1 MRIISGKFKGR
12 VLAHNKKLKARP
24 TTDKAKEALFN
35 ILNFRI
41 DFEGIKALDL
51 FSGTGNISFEL
62 ASRGVAEITAVEL
75 RTDHVKHIDKLNSDL
90 GTDVKVIRGI
100 VFAFVKKTTDKF
112 DFVFADPPFD
122 LDNFEAVLPAIHEAN
137 IMNEGGLLII
147 EHGPRINLSKEVN
160 FIETRNYGKVN
171 FSFFQY

>member
-1 MRIISGKFKGR
+1 MRIISGKYKGR
-12 VLAHNKKLKARP
+12 ILAQNKKLKARP

-41 DFEGIKALDL
+41 DFEGVKALDL

-62 ASRGVAEITAVEL
+62 ASRGVAEITSVEL
-75 RTDHVKHIDKLNSDL
+75 RTDHVRHIQKLNTEL
-90 GTDVKVIRGI
+90 GTDVKIIRDD
-100 VFAFVKKTTDKF
+100 VFRFIKKTSEKF

-122 LDNFEAVLPAIHEAN
+122 LVNFEAVFPAIHEAE

-147 EHGPRINLSKEVN
+147 EHGPRINLSKEPN
-160 FIETRNYGKVN
+160 FTETRNYGKVN